1 MSVFFNKMLWVF
13 LFQLSWS
20 LITEEQAFKEF
31 IEQQNRNYSSQKEY
45 SYRFE
50 VFKQN
55 LKLIQ
60 ANDGSLMGQLKGK
73 VLLGTSDEEENL
85 LRLGMNQFGD
95 LTEEEFKHSVLMPEI
110 PDHKPSEEQT
120 ALKVKTAERAAS
132 KGALASST
140 KADRALQSLKRRA
153 SWKQFATPVKNQKD
167 CASCYAFAAIAALEA
182 RYKQKTGKTVTL
194 SEQEIVDCE
203 TVSSG
208 CKGGFAVD
216 SAKYILKNKI
226 SFEKNY
232 PYSAKDGKCKGPTTN
247 KNANRVSRFSNLK
260 SITVLKDGNLEVIKA
275 LQNGPVSICLYFPS
289 TASLRFYKSGVYD
302 GADCKN
308 GNKPTHCVLAVGY
321 DLSAKPAYIEFKN
334 SWGLTWGDKG
344 YFKLALGTIAA
355 KSDGICNIGG
365 GKHNFVPNF

>member
-1 MSVFFNKMLWVF
+1 MSVFVNKMLWVF

-20 LITEEQAFKEF
+20 VITEEGAFKEF
-31 IEQQNRNYSSQKEY
+31 IEQQNRTYSSQTEY

-60 ANDGSLMGQLKGK
+60 ANDGSLLGQLKGK
-73 VLLGTSDEEENL
+73 VLLGTSDEEENPL
-85 LRLGMNQFGD
+85 QLGMNQFGD
-95 LTEEEFKHSVLMPEI
+95 LTEEEFKHSVLMPDV
-110 PDHKPSEEQT
+110 PDHKPSEEKM
-120 ALKVKTAERAAS
+120 ALKVKTAERSESKRAS
-132 KGALASST
+132 ASNT
-140 KADRALQSLKRRA
+140 KADRALQSLKRKA
-153 SWKQFATPVKNQKD
+153 SWKQFATPVKNQKN
-167 CASCYAFAAIAALEA
+167 CASCYAFATNAALEA

-194 SEQEIVDCE
+194 SEQEIIDCE

-208 CKGGFAVD
+208 CKWGFAVD

-232 PYSAKDGKCKGPTTN
+232 PYSAKDGKCNGPTTN

-334 SWGLTWGDKG
+334 SWGVTWGDKG